1 MDFIDEIILKV
12 RGGRGGDG
20 CVSFRREKY
29 VAKGGPDGGDG
40 GHGGNVV
47 LKVDRNI
54 STLFDLKH
62 RKLYKAGNGVQGRGQ
77 KMHGKRGKEVVI
89 PVPPGTI
96 VFDHESND
104 FIADL
109 KEPKAEFIIAQGG
122 RGGWGNSHFA
132 TPSRQTPDFAKQG
145 NPGEE
150 KVIRME
156 LKLLAD
162 AGLVGLPNAGKSTFL
177 SKVSAA
183 RPKIA
188 NYPFTT
194 LVPNLGIV
202 KYYDY
207 KSFVIADIPGLIR
220 GAHAG
225 KGLGVRFLRHIERT
239 RILIVMISADNDDPE
254 KEYEIL
260 VNELNEFG
268 QGLGDKPRIPVITK
282 MDLFNTENFKELPD
296 TLDGKRPLLISSATG
311 EGVSDLIRKIGEEVF
326 KERS

>member
-62 RKLYKAGNGVQGRGQ
+62 RKLYKAGNGVQGKGQ
-77 KMHGKRGKEVVI
+77 KMHGKRGKEIII

-109 KEPKAEFIIAQGG
+109 KEFGDEFIVAKGG

-220 GAHAG
+220 GAHEG

-239 RILIVMISADNDDPE
+239 RILIIMISADSDDPE

-260 VNELNEFG
+260 LNELNEFG
-268 QGLGDKPRIPVITK
+268 HGLGDKPRIPVITK
-282 MDLFNTENFKELPD
+282 MDIFNTENFNELPD

-311 EGVSDLIRKIGEEVF
+311 EGVSDLIRKTGEEVF

>member
-1 MDFIDEIILKV
+1 MDFIDEIIVKI

-47 LKVDRNI
+47 LRVDRNI

-62 RKLYKAGNGVQGRGQ
+62 RKLYKAGNGGQGRGK

-89 PVPPGTI
+89 HVPPGTI
-96 VFDHESND
+96 VIDHKSNTV
-104 FIADL
+104 IADL
-109 KEPKAEFIIAQGG
+109 KEPGTEFIAAKGG

-132 TPSRQTPDFAKQG
+132 TPTRQTPDFAKPG
-145 NPGEE
+145 EPGEE
-150 KVIRME
+150 KLIRME

-162 AGLVGLPNAGKSTFL
+162 AGLVGFPNTGKSTFL

-207 KSFVIADIPGLIR
+207 KSFVIADIPGLIK
-220 GAHAG
+220 GAHEG
-225 KGLGVRFLRHIERT
+225 KGLGVRFLKHIERT
-239 RILIVMISADNDDPE
+239 RILIVMISAECDAPE
-254 KEYEIL
+254 KEYEVL

-268 QGLGDKPRIPVITK
+268 HGLGEKPRIPVITK
-282 MDLFNTENFKELPD
+282 KDLINTDNINDLPD
-296 TLDGKRPLLISSATG
+296 KLDGKKPLLISSVTG
-311 EGVSDLIRKIGEEVF
+311 EGLSELINKIGEEVF
-326 KERS
+326 KEEK

>member
-282 MDLFNTENFKELPD
+282 MDLFNTENFNELPD

>member
-162 AGLVGLPNAGKSTFL
+162 AGLVGLPNVGKSTFL

-220 GAHAG
+220 GAHEG

-239 RILIVMISADNDDPE
+239 RILIVMISADSDDPE

-268 QGLGDKPRIPVITK
+268 HGLGDKPRIPVITK
-282 MDLFNTENFKELPD
+282 MDLFNTENFNELPD